1 MIIDAKDQ
9 ILGRLGA
16 YVAKRTLL
24 GEEVTIVNCDQAIIT
39 GNKDRLLRDIKNASD
54 RGTHKGPFI
63 PKRSDYYVKRAIR
76 GMLPHKQPKG
86 RDAYKRIRC
95 YVGVPEKMQGEKL
108 TKPTDSDISR
118 LANVKYIRIKEAC
131 RHLGGK
137 L

>member
-16 YVAKRTLL
+16 YVARRSLL
-24 GEEVTIVNCDQAIIT
+24 GEDITIVNCDQAIIT
-39 GNKDRLLRDIKNASD
+39 GNRDRLLRDIKNKAD

-86 RDAYKRIRC
+86 RDAYHRIKC
-95 YVGVPEKMQGEKL
+95 FVGVPEKMQGETL
-108 TKPTDSDISR
+108 TKPEGADISR
-118 LANVKYIRIKEAC
+118 LENVKFVRVKEAC
-131 RHLGGK
+131 RHLGGNI
-137 L
+137 